1 MEKQRI
7 LIATRNKGK
16 FPEIM
21 EKLKDLPLEFF
32 SLNDFDK
39 SDSKIKEVEETAM
52 TFEGN
57 AIIKAV
63 VYGTRLNMLTLADD
77 SGLEIDALGGQP
89 GIFSARYVEGS
100 DKDRYEKILEEMR
113 DVPEEKRTARFK
125 CVIAIYNPKNQ
136 NILTFE
142 GRIEGII
149 LQNPKGNYGFGYD
162 PIFFVPEIGKTLAEI
177 EIGDKNKIDHR
188 GRALEKFK
196 EAFLKNDNFVQ

>member
-1 MEKQRI
+1 MEKQKL

-39 SDSKIKEVEETAM
+39 SDFKIEEVEETAM
-52 TFEGN
+52 TFKGN

-63 VYGTRLNMLTLADD
+63 AYGAKLNMLTLADD
-77 SGLEIDALGGQP
+77 SGLEIDALSGRP

-100 DKDRYEKILEEMR
+100 DQDRYEKILEEMK

-136 NILTFE
+136 DISTFE
-142 GRIEGII
+142 GKIEGVI
-149 LQNPKGNYGFGYD
+149 LQKPKGTSGFGYD
-162 PIFFVPEIGKTLAEI
+162 PIFFVPEIGETLAEI
-177 EIGDKNKIDHR
+177 EIGSKNEIDHR

-196 EAFLKNDNFVQ
+196 EAFLKNDLDL

>member
-1 MEKQRI
+1 MEKKKI

-39 SDSKIKEVEETAM
+39 PDSKIKEVEETAM

-77 SGLEIDALGGQP
+77 SGLEIDALGGRP

-125 CVIAIYNPKNQ
+125 CVIAIYNPENQ

-142 GRIEGII
+142 GIVEGMI
-149 LQNPKGNYGFGYD
+149 LRETKGNSGFGYD

-188 GRALEKFK
+188 GRALEKLK